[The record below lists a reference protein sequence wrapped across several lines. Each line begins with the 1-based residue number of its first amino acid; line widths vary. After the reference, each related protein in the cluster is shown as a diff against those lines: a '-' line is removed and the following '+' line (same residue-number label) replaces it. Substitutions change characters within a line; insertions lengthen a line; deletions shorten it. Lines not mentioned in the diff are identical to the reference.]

1 MDRGG
6 ELIGGEPGDEAA
18 VVVVQWI
25 VPAVGAGRQLGR
37 IVVVGFSI
45 DDFFA
50 ALLGQ
55 LAEGDALVTLAEKSA
70 DKVADKRPAAER
82 ARGEADALDLIT
94 LLGEPVFDLFAAVV
108 AGLLRGGR
116 MIQPRRTAATIGFRW
131 CAASS
136 GTAHGRDARATLL
149 FELVELSAG
158 LQDDLEALDVW
169 RESAL
174 GRFVDVFAAARA
186 FLVGDGFLLLLEM
199 LHGMASD
206 GVEALGF
213 ETVLQLLARGGV
225 ARSGFVA
232 GRLIT
237 VLKPPLNTAHD
248 LRDAA
253 LGEAVFFGQ
262 VALVQAG
269 RLVIEINLLIAL
281 AGSRALARLA
291 ETGREWR
298 FACH

>member
-1 MDRGG
+1 MRRRCGKCRAGWDFCRIRRGRRSSTRSCRRGFGVSGHRSASGRSAHRFVVGMDRGG

-116 MIQPRRTAATIGFRW
+116 TIQPRRTAATIGFYRW
-131 CAASS
+131 CPASS
-136 GTAHGRDARATLL
+136 DT
-149 FELVELSAG
+149 
-158 LQDDLEALDVW
+158 
-169 RESAL
+169 
-174 GRFVDVFAAARA
+174 
-186 FLVGDGFLLLLEM
+186 
-199 LHGMASD
+199 
-206 GVEALGF
+206 
-213 ETVLQLLARGGV
+213 
-225 ARSGFVA
+225 
-232 GRLIT
+232 
-237 VLKPPLNTAHD
+237 
-248 LRDAA
+248 
-253 LGEAVFFGQ
+253 
-262 VALVQAG
+262 
-269 RLVIEINLLIAL
+269 
-281 AGSRALARLA
+281 
-291 ETGREWR
+291 
-298 FACH
+298 